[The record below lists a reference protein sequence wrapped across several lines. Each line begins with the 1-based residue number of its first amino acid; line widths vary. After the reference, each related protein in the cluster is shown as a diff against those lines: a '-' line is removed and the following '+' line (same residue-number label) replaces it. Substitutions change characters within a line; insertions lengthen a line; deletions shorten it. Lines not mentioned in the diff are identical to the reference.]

1 MLLTRFAGLMHS
13 TLCTVIVV
21 NHCKEAKLVS
31 FMYFEGLEHVHVHV
45 YYVAMV
51 MAGGIIFACTCTCTP
66 LYGIHR
72 MRYSIL

>member
-1 MLLTRFAGLMHS
+1 MLKIVCSSPHFAGLMHS

-51 MAGGIIFACTCTCTP
+51 MAVVR
-66 LYGIHR
+66 IHVHVHLF
-72 MRYSIL
+72 MVYIV